1 MITLRPDQREAVDKA
16 KGILSSLG
24 VVYLAAQMRTGK
36 SIMGLTTA
44 YESGWKKVLVIS
56 KKNAIPSI
64 KDDVSA
70 CGYPMQVTITTHE
83 SAKNFDN
90 IYDGYIVDEANEA
103 AGAFPKARGKTI
115 AIKELVGSKPVIL
128 MSGTPSPESW
138 SQIYHQFWLS
148 HIGPFKAY
156 KDFYK
161 WSKDYVKQHPYE
173 AHDALGKPVIKYK
186 VKQKFVGGMLLN
198 DYSEGLEDKIKAAI
212 APYMVYLT
220 QQDAGFN
227 VTVEEE
233 VLKVPI
239 DENIYKLMDRLK
251 RDKVY
256 RLKSGAIIVA
266 DTPARMQS
274 IFHQLSSG
282 TIKVDDKY
290 IILDRSKALF
300 IKERFAG
307 KKIAI
312 FYKFIAEGRLL
323 REVFPSHTDKDSEF
337 NSRNDLTYICQIKS
351 GRSGVKLNTADY
363 LVMYNIDFSATS
375 YWQGRERMGDKY
387 RTKQNKMFWIF
398 SERGFE
404 SKVYKVVV
412 KKMSY
417 TLNHFKKD
425 LQQWQASPSSRQK
438 L

>member
-1 MITLRPDQREAVDKA
+1 MITLRPDQRETVDKA
-16 KGILSSLG
+16 KAILASLG

-44 YESGWKKVLVIS
+44 YESGWKKVLVIT
-56 KKNAIPSI
+56 KKKAKPSI
-64 KDDVSA
+64 EADVKA
-70 CGYPMQVTITTHE
+70 CSYPMAVTITTHE

-103 AGAFPKARGKTI
+103 AGAFPIPRGKTK
-115 AIKELVGSKPVIL
+115 AIKELIGSKPVIL

-148 HIGPFKAY
+148 HLGPFRAY

-173 AHDALGKPVIKYK
+173 DHDKLGKPVIRYR
-186 VKQKFVGGMLLN
+186 VKQKFVGGMQMN
-198 DYSEGLEDKIKAAI
+198 DYSEGLEDKIKEAI

-220 QQDAGFN
+220 QQEAGFN

-233 VLKVPI
+233 ILKVPI
-239 DENIYKLMDRLK
+239 DENIYKLMDKLK
-251 RDKVY
+251 RNKVY
-256 RLKSGAIIVA
+256 TLKSGDTIVA
-266 DTPARMQS
+266 DTPAKMQS
-274 IFHQLSSG
+274 VFHQLSSG

-312 FYKFIAEGRLL
+312 FYKFIAEGNLL
-323 REVFPSHTDKDSEF
+323 RDVFPNHTDKDSEF
-337 NSRNDLTYICQIKS
+337 NSRNDLAYICQIKA
-351 GRSGVKLNTADY
+351 GRSGTKVSTADY
-363 LVMYNIDFSATS
+363 LIMYNIDFSATS
-375 YWQGRERMGDKY
+375 YWQGRERMGDKN
-387 RTKQNKMFWIF
+387 RTKENKMFWIF
-398 SERGFE
+398 SERGLE
-404 SKVYKVVV
+404 KHVYKLVI
-412 KKMSY
+412 KKKSF
-417 TLNHFKKD
+417 TTSHFNKIY
-425 LQQWQASPSSRQK
+425 QNM
-438 L
+438 